1 MPFRIQSIF
10 CLDVFLRRTSPSFL
24 YKSVDCLSS
33 LFDKKEN
40 IWMPTSSHILA
51 QLKLPMVMVKQLS
64 VFFFLP
70 RFVIINK
77 DFLQCFIIRFKSFS
91 RISMYRW
98 ENRVV
103 LFNISSDIDG

>member
-10 CLDVFLRRTSPSFL
+10 CLDVFLRRTSPSSL

-64 VFFFLP
+64 VFFFFFQGSLLLTKISYN
-70 RFVIINK
+70 VLLYVLSL
-77 DFLQCFIIRFKSFS
+77 FLEYQCIAGKIGLYCLIFL
-91 RISMYRW
+91 RI
-98 ENRVV
+98 
-103 LFNISSDIDG
+103 